1 MKQGNRVLS
10 RQNARELTLEETRQ
24 VSGGFATAV
33 PCSAPS
39 PTFPNGDG
47 PALDHCG

>member
-1 MKQGNRVLS
+1 MNQETRVLS
-10 RQNARELTLEETRQ
+10 RTNARELTVEESNH